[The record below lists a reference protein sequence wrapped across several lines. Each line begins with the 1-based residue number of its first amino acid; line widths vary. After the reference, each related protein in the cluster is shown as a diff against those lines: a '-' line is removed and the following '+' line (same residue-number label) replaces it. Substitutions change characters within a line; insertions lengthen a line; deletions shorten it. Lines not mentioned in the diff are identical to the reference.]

1 MLSAAALKKRLL
13 ERQAAS
19 SASSASPE
27 GSGKPIEDGI
37 KGSGGS
43 PGPGDKVSGAFERL
57 LLEGAEIPAGG
68 DGYVQHRVIFKSRD
82 KTPALTASKVCRPR
96 SLLRS
101 LPGERWSSSHPLSLQ
116 KATSRSRRTVFLSS
130 TSQMERYDDPGSQPS

>member
-27 GSGKPIEDGI
+27 GNGKTTEDDNKASGA
-37 KGSGGS
+37 S

-68 DGYVQHRVIFKSRD
+68 DGYVQHHVIFKSRN
-82 KTPALTASKVCRPR
+82 KTPVLTVSKVCRPR

-101 LPGERWSSSHPLSLQ
+101 LPSEGWSSSHPSSLQ
-116 KATSRSRRTVFLSS
+116 KATSRSKRVVCLS
-130 TSQMERYDDPGSQPS
+130 

>member
-27 GSGKPIEDGI
+27 GNGKTAEDSTKAPGE
-37 KGSGGS
+37 S

-68 DGYVQHRVIFKSRD
+68 DGYVNI
-82 KTPALTASKVCRPR
+82 
-96 SLLRS
+96 LL
-101 LPGERWSSSHPLSLQ
+101 SSSPKTQ
-116 KATSRSRRTVFLSS
+116 
-130 TSQMERYDDPGSQPS
+130 PGY